1 MISVEK
7 VGKNVEEAVKAALD
21 ELNVA
26 ESDVNIDIL
35 AEGNKG
41 LLGFLGSKEAR
52 VRVTRKINLR
62 GVIFKYLTELFEKMD
77 IAVSIEV
84 AEKEGYFYCNVKGEN
99 AGILIGRRGETLDAL
114 QYITSLAIQRKA
126 QGKVSIILDVE
137 KYREK
142 REETLISLAHRL
154 SDRAKRTQENVV
166 LEPMNPHE
174 RRIIHTALQDDS
186 DVETISEGV
195 DPYRKVMIMPRK

>member
-137 KYREK
+137 RYREK

-186 DVETISEGV
+186 DVETISDGV